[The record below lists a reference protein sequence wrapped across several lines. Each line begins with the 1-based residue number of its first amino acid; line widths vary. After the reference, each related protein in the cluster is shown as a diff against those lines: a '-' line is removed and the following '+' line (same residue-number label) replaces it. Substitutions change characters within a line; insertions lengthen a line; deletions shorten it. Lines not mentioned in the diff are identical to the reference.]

1 VRVAPA
7 VVLSPE
13 ERATLLRWARRP
25 AAHDARAQRAR
36 IILEAANGRQD
47 LEIARRLGVG
57 RLTAARWRR
66 RFLSTRLRGIDHPA
80 PRSPRRGGIPEAKL
94 REILRDSARASSFGS
109 SRVST
114 RSLARRFGVSHTT
127 VRRVWDE
134 FGVRPTR
141 WGASPVRPDPALPLE
156 PHDVVGL
163 YLRPPDFAIAFTLG
177 PAARPRATS
186 RSSDAGVAVP
196 GLRPELP
203 RELDSFSPSPLPVLT
218 PPRRTAQRV
227 RDLLRFVAELEGNTG
242 RSRPVRLVV
251 TLPHLGSSTEL
262 REWLARRPNFR
273 LHWSEDSVTWKARV
287 HRELERSARLAP
299 TTARRLGRL
308 EATRAIGLFLN
319 SYSAASGPFQWVA
332 SAGEIAASGAGARL
346 RYDLSVTGHPGFKNP
361 SAVQAP
367 VKASIAPGAPAREMA
382 RVVLRKCLGVRPG
395 EHVTVESWSETLEYA
410 NAFVLEAHRLRA
422 RPLLVYQDE
431 PTYWA
436 AVAENRPSD
445 LARVGDHL
453 RAAIAKS
460 DALVTFFGPS
470 DRERAHALPWST
482 RYKLGEYPDVLY
494 GAAAKA
500 GTRAVQLAL
509 GRVSAA
515 SARMYGVD
523 LATWKEELVA
533 GTSLDPG
540 LLHRR
545 ARRLSLLLREGTE
558 LEISHP
564 NGTRL
569 RLGLRHRRPA
579 VSDGRVPPA
588 RAKGDW
594 SLVQLPAGVVSVALD
609 ERVADGTFRSN
620 VLNSVGVFD
629 TVGEVEGGRWT
640 FESGRLVR
648 FAYDR
653 GQELFSQSY
662 ERGGAGKDRVGIL
675 SVGLNDRISM
685 APLLLDQ
692 GAGTLTL
699 QLGRNDTAGGTNTV
713 YWWAWLILR
722 GADLTVD
729 GTALVKA
736 GRLVDS

>member
-1 VRVAPA
+1 MRVAPGVA
-7 VVLSPE
+7 LSPE
-13 ERATLLRWARRP
+13 ERATLLRWARRRSTRDP
-25 AAHDARAQRAR
+25 RALRAR
-36 IILEAANGRQD
+36 IVLEAANGRQD
-47 LEIARRLGVG
+47 REIARRLSVG

-66 RFLSTRLRGIDHPA
+66 RFLSARLRGIERPT
-80 PRSPRRGGIPEAKL
+80 PRSPRRGTIPEAKL
-94 REILRDSARASSFGS
+94 REILRDSARGSSFGAT
-109 SRVST
+109 RVST
-114 RSLARRFGVSHTT
+114 RRLARKFGISHTT
-127 VRRVWDE
+127 VRRLWNE
-134 FGVRPTR
+134 FGVRPARIGT
-141 WGASPVRPDPALPLE
+141 SPSRPDPAPPLE

-163 YLRPPDFAIAFTLG
+163 YLRPPDFAVAVTLG
-177 PAARPRATS
+177 PASRSRGTS
-186 RSSDAGVAVP
+186 RSSDAGAVARIL
-196 GLRPELP
+196 GPEQP
-203 RELDSFSPSPLPVLT
+203 KGVEAFSPNPLPALA
-218 PPRRTAQRV
+218 PRRVARERTRGA
-227 RDLLRFVAELEGNTG
+227 LRFIGELERSTG

-251 TLPHLGSSTEL
+251 TFPNIGPSGEL

-273 LHWSEDSVTWKARV
+273 IHWSEDYEAWKARV
-287 HRELERSARLAP
+287 NRELERSARLAP
-299 TTARRLGRL
+299 TRVRGPGRL
-308 EATRAIGLFLN
+308 ETNRAIGLFLS

-332 SAGEIAASGAGARL
+332 SANEIAAREAGARL

-361 SAVQAP
+361 TAVQSG
-367 VKASIAPGAPAREMA
+367 VRTSLAPGAPAREMA
-382 RVVLRKCLGVRPG
+382 RVVLRKSLGVRPG

-482 RYKLGEYPDVLY
+482 RYKLGEYPDILY
-494 GAAAKA
+494 AAAAKA

-509 GRVSAA
+509 GRASPA

-545 ARRLSLLLREGTE
+545 ARRLALALREGTT
-558 LEISHP
+558 LEVSHP

-569 RLGLRHRRPA
+569 TLGLRHRRPL
-579 VSDGRVPPA
+579 VSDGLVPPA

-609 ERVADGTFRSN
+609 ERVAEGTFRSN
-620 VLNSVGVFD
+620 VPNSVGVFD

-640 FESGRLVR
+640 FASGRLDR

-699 QLGRNDTAGGTNTV
+699 QLGRNDTAGGTNSV
-713 YWWAWLILR
+713 YWWAWLLLR
-722 GADLTVD
+722 GADLHVD
-729 GTALVKA
+729 GKALVKE
-736 GRLVDS
+736 GRLVDA